1 MGDRP
6 LGPLAVVPGGTVPV
20 WLWAKPDEVE
30 AEALAQLGRI
40 AALPWVFHHVAAMPD
55 VHLGKGATVGSVIA
69 MVDAVAPSAVGVDLG
84 CGVAATRTRLVDRD
98 LPDDLGRVRAA
109 IEAAVPVGF
118 DAHPGPPRRGSPR
131 WDGWA
136 GLERR
141 YRSLDPHVQGAKQ
154 YRRSACQMG
163 TLGGGN
169 HFIEVC
175 LDTEGAVWVLLHS
188 GSRGVGNQLAQVH
201 MARARKLAH
210 NADLPDPDLAVF
222 LAGTPEMEDYRR
234 DLYWAQEYARQNR
247 LVMLDLIRE
256 SVEPVIGRPLGVSLT
271 VHCHHNYVAEE
282 HHFGED
288 VLLTRKGAIRAGK
301 GELGIVPGSMGTPS
315 FVVRGLGNPNAF
327 ESAPHGAGRAMSRN
341 AARRRF
347 TREDLVTAMR
357 GIEARTDLGVVDE
370 HPGAYKDV
378 RKVVEQ
384 SRNLVEVVAELRQVA
399 VVKG

>member
-1 MGDRP
+1 MDDRP
-6 LGPLAVVPGGTVPV
+6 LDPLAVVPGGKVPV
-20 WLWAKPDEVE
+20 WLWTPPDEVE
-30 AEALAQLGRI
+30 AETLAQLERI
-40 AALPWVFHHVAAMPD
+40 SALPWVFHHVAAMPD

-84 CGVAATRTRLVDRD
+84 CGMAAMRTRLVDRD

-118 DAHPGPPRRGSPR
+118 DAHPDPPRKGTPR

-136 GLERR
+136 ALERD
-141 YRSLDPHVQGAKQ
+141 YRSLDPHVQSDKQ
-154 YRRSACQMG
+154 YRRSACQVG

-234 DLYWAQEYARQNR
+234 DLYWAQEYARRNR
-247 LVMLDLIRE
+247 LVMLELIRDA
-256 SVEPVIGRPLGVSLT
+256 VEPVIGRPLGVTLT

-301 GELGIVPGSMGTPS
+301 GDLGIIPGSMGAPS
-315 FVVRGLGNPNAF
+315 FIVRGLGNPNAF

-347 TREDLVTAMR
+347 TREDLVAAMR

-378 RKVVEQ
+378 HKVIEQ